1 MVIMANSVR
10 VLAIDLGASSG
21 RGIIFQLCDGKL
33 KQKVIHRFPN
43 GAVEREGR
51 LYWDLDMLF
60 EEIVKAIGIACKDGK
75 LDGVGIDT
83 WGVDFGIVGKDG
95 RAICEDFRNYRN
107 PANAAVR
114 NSLDNSARK
123 KLFEIAG
130 ISDNDFNTTYQ
141 LIARAREDYD
151 FDSVEHMLFTP
162 QLLGYMLTD
171 VAVSEPTISSTSGF
185 YRQRTGFDENFLKK
199 CKIPKDILPK
209 SVDTCSVIGNLKED
223 IKEKVGIDYD
233 MPVIATPGHDTACAV
248 LGVPSQEEYP
258 LFLSSGT
265 WSLFGALEDSP
276 IINDDA
282 WKYGYTNE
290 LAFGGKVRLLRNIMG
305 MWIIQECRRQW
316 ISESEDI
323 DYPQIVAL
331 AKDSQDKGAFIDV
344 NDSAFALPCNMSDRV
359 KAYVFEKQ
367 GIKLSGI
374 GEVAR
379 CVYTSL
385 AKAYKDAYD
394 GLVKLTGRKYKKLY
408 IIGGGANNDYLNQII
423 ANTLDIEVSAG
434 PSEASA
440 LGNAIGQFVGLGA
453 MEPSQIKNIIIAN
466 CDVKVFLPKK

>member
-1 MVIMANSVR
+1 MAKSVR

-21 RGIIFQLCDGKL
+21 RGIIFHLADGKL
-33 KQKVIHRFPN
+33 QQNVIHRFPN
-43 GAVEREGR
+43 GAVERDGR
-51 LYWDLDMLF
+51 LYWNLDMLF
-60 EEIVKAIGIACKDGK
+60 TEVVKAIGIACKDGK

-83 WGVDFGIVGKDG
+83 WGVDFGFVGKDG
-95 RAICEDFRNYRN
+95 KAICDDFRNYRN
-107 PANAAVR
+107 PANAAVS
-114 NSLDNSARK
+114 NSLDESVRK

-151 FDSVEHMLFTP
+151 FDGVEHMLFTP

-185 YRQRTGFDENFLKK
+185 YRQSIGFDENFLKQ

-223 IKEKVGIDYD
+223 IKEKVDIDYD
-233 MPVIATPGHDTACAV
+233 LPVIATPGHDTACAV

-265 WSLFGALEDSP
+265 WSLFGALEDKP
-276 IINDDA
+276 IVNDDA

-290 LAFGGKVRLLRNIMG
+290 LAFGEKVRLLRNIMG

-316 ISESEDI
+316 ISEGKNL

-344 NDSAFALPCNMSDRV
+344 NDSSFALPCNMADSV
-359 KAYVFEKQ
+359 KAYVLTKQ
-367 GIKLSGI
+367 GIKLNTI

-394 GLVKLTGRKYKKLY
+394 GLVKLTGRKYDKLY

-423 ANTLDIEVSAG
+423 ADTLGIEVSAG

-453 MEPSQIKNIIIAN
+453 IKPSQIKNIIMAN

>member
-1 MVIMANSVR
+1 MANDVR

-21 RGIIFQLCDGKL
+21 RGIIFQLCGGKL
-33 KQKVIHRFPN
+33 QQKVIHRFPN
-43 GAVEREGR
+43 GAVERDGK

-60 EEIVKAIGIACKDGK
+60 EEVVKAIEIASKDGK
-75 LDGVGIDT
+75 IDGVGIDT
-83 WGVDFGIVGKDG
+83 WGVDFGFVGKDG
-95 RAICEDFRNYRN
+95 KTVCDDFRNYRN
-107 PANAAVR
+107 PANAQAR
-114 NSLDNSARK
+114 SSLDESKRK
-123 KLFEIAG
+123 QLFDVAG

-141 LIARAREDYD
+141 LIARARENYN
-151 FDSVEHMLFTP
+151 FHGVKHLLFTP
-162 QLLGYMLTD
+162 QLLGYMLTG

-185 YRQRTGFDENFLKK
+185 YRQRQGFDEEFLKQWN
-199 CKIPKDILPK
+199 IPKEIFPK
-209 SVDTCSVIGNLKED
+209 SVDTCSIIGNLKED
-223 IKEKVGIDYD
+223 IKRQVGIDYD
-233 MPVIATPGHDTACAV
+233 LPVIATPGHDTACAV

-265 WSLFGALEDSP
+265 WSLFGALEEKPVVS
-276 IINDDA
+276 DDA

-316 ISESEDI
+316 ISEGENI
-323 DYPQIVAL
+323 DYPQIVEL
-331 AKDSQDKGAFIDV
+331 AKDSEDKGAYIDV
-344 NDSAFALPCNMSDRV
+344 NDSAFALPCNMADSV
-359 KAYVFEKQ
+359 KTYVFEKQ
-367 GIKLSGI
+367 GIKLRGI

-394 GLVKLTGRKYKKLY
+394 GLVKLTGRKYGKLY

-453 MEPSQIKNIIIAN
+453 IKPSQIKNIIMEN
-466 CDVKVFLPKK
+466 CDVKVFFPQK

>member
-1 MVIMANSVR
+1 MAKSVR

-21 RGIIFQLCDGKL
+21 RGIIFHLADDRLQ
-33 KQKVIHRFPN
+33 QKVIHRFPN
-43 GAVEREGR
+43 GAVERDGR
-51 LYWDLDMLF
+51 LYWNLDMLF
-60 EEIVKAIGIACKDGK
+60 TEVVKAIGIACKDGK

-83 WGVDFGIVGKDG
+83 WGVDFGFVGKDG
-95 RAICEDFRNYRN
+95 KAICDDFRNYRN

-114 NSLDNSARK
+114 NSLDESARK

-151 FDSVEHMLFTP
+151 FDGVEHMLFTP
-162 QLLGYMLTD
+162 QLLGYMLTG

-185 YRQRTGFDENFLKK
+185 YRQSIGFDENFLKQ

-209 SVDTCSVIGNLKED
+209 SVDTCSVISNLKED

-233 MPVIATPGHDTACAV
+233 LPVIATPGHDTACAV

-265 WSLFGALEDSP
+265 WSLFGALEDKP
-276 IINDDA
+276 IVNDDA

-316 ISESEDI
+316 ISEGKNL

-344 NDSAFALPCNMSDRV
+344 NDSSFALPCNMADNV
-359 KAYVFEKQ
+359 KAYVLKKQ
-367 GIKLSGI
+367 GIKLNTI

-394 GLVKLTGRKYKKLY
+394 GLVKLTGRKYDKLY

-423 ANTLDIEVSAG
+423 ADTLGIEVSAG

-453 MEPSQIKNIIIAN
+453 IKPSQIKNIIIAN